1 MVPQV
6 ITKDVVV
13 NGSVIMSYTYFTK
26 NLSNEAAPCENGL
39 LVKAGSLRTLGSSSN
54 FCIFERKRWRC
65 REMK

>member
-6 ITKDVVV
+6 ITKEVVV

-39 LVKAGSLRTLGSSSN
+39 LVKAGSG
-54 FCIFERKRWRC
+54 
-65 REMK
+65 